1 MNRISEG
8 IIIGT
13 WFWIKYLHT
22 LLIIMAQEWLLY
34 PVGWKPPRAC
44 IMTKCPENNR
54 TLPNATRNHGD
65 VTTGP
70 NISQVLLSNSKL

>member
-34 PVGWKPPRAC
+34 PVGWKLPRVC
-44 IMTKCPENNR
+44 VLTKCPEHNR
-54 TLPNATRNHGD
+54 TLPNVTCDAGD

-70 NISQVLLSNSKL
+70 DNSQVLLSNSK